1 MSQIFISLYLDEDV
15 NVILADL
22 VKARNFEATT
32 AQKAGQLGKT
42 DEEQLAYAVSQGMT
56 LLTHNRVDFE
66 ILAQAYFVA
75 SQEHSGI
82 ILAFRRPPQEILR
95 RLLIILNQVTA
106 DEMKNLLRYI

>member
-42 DEEQLAYAVSQGMT
+42 DEEQLAYAVS
-56 LLTHNRVDFE
+56 
-66 ILAQAYFVA
+66 
-75 SQEHSGI
+75 
-82 ILAFRRPPQEILR
+82 
-95 RLLIILNQVTA
+95 
-106 DEMKNLLRYI
+106 